1 MLYLVIKD
9 TESSTNHKQIEYSL
23 LEAEI
28 NTFKLVEVL
37 KLNSELLF

>member
-1 MLYLVIKD
+1 MLYLVIED
-9 TESSTNHKQIEYSL
+9 SESSTDYKKIEYSL

-28 NTFKLVEVL
+28 NIFRLLEML